1 MFGFDADAALED
13 NLSAMADACAE
24 TKTGEVTHA
33 IKDAKD
39 AHGNPIKDGDVIG
52 IADGSIESVGADVSD
67 VVLALFKV
75 MDADEADTAT
85 VLAGE
90 DFADDALESLVE
102 RIEEAYPELEVDSQ
116 RGEQPLY
123 PVVFSLE

>member
-1 MFGFDADAALED
+1 MTDSFSEV
-13 NLSAMADACAE
+13 
-24 TKTGEVTHA
+24 KTGEVTRA

-52 IADGSIESVGADVSD
+52 IADGSIESVGSDVADV
-67 VVLALFKV
+67 VMALLEV
-75 MDADEADTAT
+75 MGADEADTMT

-90 DFADDALESLVE
+90 RMSDEELDALVA
-102 RIEEAYPELEVDSQ
+102 RIEEAYEDIEIDPH
-116 RGEQPLY
+116 RGDQALY